1 LSDTGAPVFSWL
13 SELSLALDE
22 LVFRCPPSMPPA
34 NPAISANAAVV
45 ITIADVRRLLVG
57 AAGGGGVTVV
67 VLP

>member
-1 LSDTGAPVFSWL
+1 
-13 SELSLALDE
+13 
-22 LVFRCPPSMPPA
+22 MPPA